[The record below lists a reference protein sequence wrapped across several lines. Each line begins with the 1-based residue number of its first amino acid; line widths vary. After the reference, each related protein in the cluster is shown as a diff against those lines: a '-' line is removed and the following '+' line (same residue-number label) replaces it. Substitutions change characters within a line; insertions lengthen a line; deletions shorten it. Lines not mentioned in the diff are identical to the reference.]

1 MLKLFYSPGACSLVT
16 HIALEEAGAE
26 FEPVRV
32 VLAESQHLKPEYLA
46 INPHA
51 RVPALAT
58 DRGVV
63 TENIAILNL
72 IADLFDAPGSVPR
85 DDPIAAARCNELLGW
100 FASSVH
106 ISFAQIWRGERFTD
120 ELQPA
125 GPAIARQAGAEAFV
139 VFDERIARHF
149 SRWPNYIST
158 APGIAYAYVDD
169 YRRARPDIFHQ
180 ASTPAGLAA
189 DLRLP
194 PERLAATLAQSGLN
208 EPPYYAMGPIKPWLL
223 LTPVGT
229 AVNGKLQ
236 VLRDDGTPID
246 GLYAAGGAGQGGF
259 TTTAHGHG
267 LGWAMTS
274 GRVAARHA
282 AQAG

>member
-120 ELQPA
+120 DQNLW
-125 GPAIARQAGAEAFV
+125 PAIKDGGIRALEK
-139 VFDERIARHF
+139 HF
-149 SRWPNYIST
+149 GEIEQKSGDGWLVEGRFT
-158 APGIAYAYVDD
+158 
-169 YRRARPDIFHQ
+169 
-180 ASTPAGLAA
+180 AA
-189 DLRLP
+189 DSYALTFFRWGRRIGMDMSSYHAWADLNSQTLERPAVGRALDREGLTAQEFLP
-194 PERLAATLAQSGLN
+194 A
-208 EPPYYAMGPIKPWLL
+208 
-223 LTPVGT
+223 
-229 AVNGKLQ
+229 
-236 VLRDDGTPID
+236 
-246 GLYAAGGAGQGGF
+246 
-259 TTTAHGHG
+259 
-267 LGWAMTS
+267 
-274 GRVAARHA
+274 
-282 AQAG
+282 